1 MAYQQKD
8 TLLESGLSEAS
19 PYTGLREELRH
30 MFVNLRNKGYHETD
44 RPSLYA
50 EAAAACYRDSF
61 LATGTF
67 SENKGVL
74 G

>member
-1 MAYQQKD
+1 MAYQQKN

-19 PYTGLREELRH
+19 PYTSLREELKH

-50 EAAAACYRDSF
+50 EAASACYRDSF
-61 LATGTF
+61 LVTGTF